1 MCFVCCRF
9 SQTIYESGILEG
21 LPKNSIVARVEAF
34 DSDNQ
39 DDNGSRLIYE
49 IVDGNVDGAF
59 TMKSSSPGL
68 VLTNTVLDREIRD
81 RYELTIA
88 AKDQGSPSLTGTTKV
103 VVLVLDVNDS
113 PLQFP
118 AVAPMKI
125 SKGFYSFF

>member
-1 MCFVCCRF
+1 M
-9 SQTIYESGILEG
+9 T
-21 LPKNSIVARVEAF
+21 RVEAF
-34 DSDNQ
+34 DLDNQ
-39 DDNGSRLIYE
+39 DDSGPKSGLIYE

-59 TMKSSSPGL
+59 TMRSSSPGV

-88 AKDQGSPSLTGTTKV
+88 AKDQGTPQLTGTAKV

-118 AVAPMKI
+118 GLAPIKI
-125 SKGFYSFF
+125 SKGEIITNFYKMFTWCSFFPIFKMQFFRLFL